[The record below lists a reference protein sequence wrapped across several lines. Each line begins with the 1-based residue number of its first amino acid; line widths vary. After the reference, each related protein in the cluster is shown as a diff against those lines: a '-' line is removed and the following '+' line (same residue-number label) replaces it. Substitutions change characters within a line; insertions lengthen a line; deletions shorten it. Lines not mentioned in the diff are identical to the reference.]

1 MGCLDPGYKQLPVAS
16 GKPSKRYKNQR
27 VKRRDI
33 IMIKKFLIILC
44 AVLLTSSCSL
54 YRVNFEEVTDN
65 YYTPKTPE
73 EVQVVEQL
81 TQPHEII
88 GYITVN
94 TERNQEMEDILYRMK
109 TEAAKLGGDA
119 ITNIQTNAS
128 GSWKKIPAQKFIGN
142 AYVRA
147 NYSATVV
154 AFPQ

>member
-1 MGCLDPGYKQLPVAS
+1 
-16 GKPSKRYKNQR
+16 
-27 VKRRDI
+27 
-33 IMIKKFLIILC
+33 MIKTLLIVLC
-44 AVLLTSSCSL
+44 VAFLTSSCSI

-65 YYTPKTPE
+65 FYTPKSAGDI
-73 EVQVVEQL
+73 QVLEQL
-81 TQPHEII
+81 NQPHEIV

-94 TERNQEMEDILYRMK
+94 TERNQRMEDILFRMQ

-119 ITNIQTNAS
+119 ITNIQTNAT
-128 GSWKKIPAQKFIGN
+128 GAWKKIPAQKFIGN